1 MRLDQSLS
9 SAPTIA
15 PPGFHPLSIPAR
27 LSFATRLLSP
37 PQAGTQSPSAGLLFN
52 LLKWNPLV
60 AGEQNRRSYE
70 ELLDILLSKIGWEL
84 LRSAAE
90 QGGARLAGLILSAL
104 PPNAPLQAD
113 VLSRLRNLAGTSA
126 SAM

>member
-1 MRLDQSLS
+1 MRLDQALT
-9 SAPTIA
+9 SAPAIA

-37 PQAGTQSPSAGLLFN
+37 PQAGAQPPAAGLLFN

-60 AGEQNRRSYE
+60 VGEQNRRSYE
-70 ELLDILLSKIGWEL
+70 GLLDLLVSKIGWEL

-90 QGGARLAGLILSAL
+90 QGGARLAGLILGAL

-126 SAM
+126 S